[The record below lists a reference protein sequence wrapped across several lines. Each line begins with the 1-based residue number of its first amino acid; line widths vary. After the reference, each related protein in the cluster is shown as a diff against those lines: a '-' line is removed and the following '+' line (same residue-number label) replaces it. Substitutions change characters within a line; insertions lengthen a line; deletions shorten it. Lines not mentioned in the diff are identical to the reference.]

1 MIQSHKSS
9 REENKYKTYGNLQG
23 EAVLFDGIL
32 FKENAVP
39 TMHTVLRSANHKSH
53 TACVW
58 CSI

>member
-32 FKENAVP
+32 FKENAIP
-39 TMHTVLRSANHKSH
+39 MMHAVLRSANHKSH

-58 CSI
+58 CWV